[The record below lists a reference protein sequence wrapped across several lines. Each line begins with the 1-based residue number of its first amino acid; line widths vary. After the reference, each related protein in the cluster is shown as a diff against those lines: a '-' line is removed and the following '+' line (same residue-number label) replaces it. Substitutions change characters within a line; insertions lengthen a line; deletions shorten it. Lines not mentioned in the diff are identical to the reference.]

1 MNGFLPTTKKEMNTL
16 GWDQA
21 DFVLVSGDAY
31 VDHASFGAAVI
42 GRVLEKMGYRVAIL
56 DQPEWKHCQD
66 FQRFGQ
72 PRLAFL
78 ITSGNIDSM
87 INHYTVAKKKRSR
100 ELYSPGGETGK
111 RPDRATIVY
120 SQRARQA
127 YPDTPIILGGMEA
140 SLRRFA
146 HYDYWSDRV
155 RRSILVDAKA
165 DLLVFGMGEKIIMEI
180 ADNLDN
186 GLDINYIHHIPG
198 TCYLVHSED
207 EVYDAVKLPAYE
219 EVITD
224 KIAFN
229 KAFQLSYEEQ
239 DPIRGKTLIQQHG
252 TRYLVQNPP
261 MLPANEN
268 ELDWVFSLP
277 FQREI
282 HPKYQKQGIPAYEEI
297 RFSLTSNRGCYGN
310 CSFCSLAFHQGRI
323 VQSRSH
329 ESIVEEAKEMIGDPQ
344 FKGYIHDVGGPTANF
359 RRPACDRQL
368 KVGACKKKQC
378 LFPKPCK
385 EMVVDHTDYLSLLRK
400 LRHLR
405 GVKKVFVRS
414 GIRYDYVLADQKTNF
429 LKELSE
435 HHISGQLRIAPE
447 HISERVLKQMGKPG
461 KDVYLQ
467 FMKEFEKVNK
477 ELGMDQYMVPYLMSS
492 HPGSTLKDAVALAEF
507 LRDIHH
513 QPEQVQDFYPTPGTR
528 STAIYYT
535 ELDPSNGNPVYVP
548 KTPEEKAMQRA
559 LMQYRNPRNAR
570 LVRKALHLAHRED
583 LIGTGHHALVKPER
597 EHSNTHTNQSP
608 QRSDQKRT
616 SRKRKRS

>member
-1 MNGFLPTTKKEMNTL
+1 MNGFLPTTKKEMNAL

-120 SQRARQA
+120 SQRAREA
-127 YPDTPIILGGMEA
+127 YPETPIILGGMEA

-207 EVYDAVKLPAYE
+207 EVYDAVKLPSYE
-219 EVITD
+219 EVIND

-252 TRYLVQNPP
+252 TRFLVQNPP

-461 KDVYLQ
+461 KDVYLK
-467 FMKEFEKVNK
+467 FMKEFERVNK

-583 LIGTGHHALVKPER
+583 LIGTGHRALVAPER
-597 EHSNTHTNQSP
+597 GQKSSRENPPT
-608 QRSDQKRT
+608 QRAA
-616 SRKRKRS
+616 RKRSKQKRS

>member
-1 MNGFLPTTKKEMNTL
+1 MNGYLPTTKNEMKLL

-31 VDHASFGAAVI
+31 VDHPSFGPAVI

-72 PRLAFL
+72 PRLGFL

-87 INHYTVAKKKRSR
+87 VNHYTVAKKRRSQD
-100 ELYSPGGETGK
+100 LYSPGGEAGK

-120 SQRARQA
+120 SQRAREA
-127 YPDTPIILGGMEA
+127 YPDTPIILGGIEA

-146 HYDYWSDRV
+146 HYDYWSDTV
-155 RRSILVDAKA
+155 RRSILLDAKA
-165 DLLVFGMGEKIIMEI
+165 DLLVYGMGEKPIMEI
-180 ADNLDN
+180 AENLDN
-186 GLDINYIHHIPG
+186 GLDIAYIRHIPG
-198 TCYLVHSED
+198 TCYLVHSEE
-207 EVYDAVKLPAYE
+207 EVYDAVSLPGYDA
-219 EVITD
+219 IKID

-229 KAFQLSYEEQ
+229 QAFQLSYEEQ

-252 TRYLVQNPP
+252 TRFLVQNPP
-261 MLPANEN
+261 MQPANES
-268 ELDWVFSLP
+268 ELDWIYALP

-282 HPKYQKQGIPAYEEI
+282 HPKYQKQGVPAFEEI
-297 RFSLTSNRGCYGN
+297 RFSLTSNRGCFGN
-310 CSFCSLAFHQGRI
+310 CSFCALAFHQGRI

-329 ESIVEEAKEMIGDPQ
+329 DSIIEEAEDMIDDPK

-359 RRPACDRQL
+359 RRPSCDRQM
-368 KVGACKKKQC
+368 KIGTCKKKQC

-385 EMVVDHTDYLSLLRK
+385 ELVADHSDYLSLLRK

-429 LKELSE
+429 IKELSE
-435 HHISGQLRIAPE
+435 HHVSGQLRIAPE
-447 HISERVLKQMGKPG
+447 HISDRVLNQMGKPG
-461 KDVYLQ
+461 KDVYLR
-467 FMKEFEKVNK
+467 FMKEFDKVNK
-477 ELGMDQYMVPYLMSS
+477 ELGMDQYLVPYLMSS
-492 HPGSTLKDAVALAEF
+492 HPGSTLKDAIALAEF

-535 ELDPSNGNPVYVP
+535 ELDPNTGNPVYVP
-548 KTPEEKAMQRA
+548 KTQEEKAMQRA

-570 LVRKALHLAHRED
+570 LVRKALHLAHREN
-583 LIGTGHHALVKPER
+583 LIGTGSHALVAPER
-597 EHSNTHTNQSP
+597 GHKPSHTSP
-608 QRSDQKRT
+608 SSQRSAGKRN
-616 SRKRKRS
+616 KRKRS

>member
-120 SQRARQA
+120 SQRAREA
-127 YPDTPIILGGMEA
+127 YPETPIILGGMEA

-207 EVYDAVKLPAYE
+207 EVYDAVKLPSYE
-219 EVITD
+219 EVIND

-252 TRYLVQNPP
+252 TRFLVQNPP

-461 KDVYLQ
+461 KDVYLK
-467 FMKEFEKVNK
+467 FMKEFERVNK

-583 LIGTGHHALVKPER
+583 LIGTGHRALVAPER
-597 EHSNTHTNQSP
+597 GPKPSRENPPT
-608 QRSDQKRT
+608 QRAA
-616 SRKRKRS
+616 RKRSKQKRS

>member
-1 MNGFLPTTKKEMNTL
+1 MNGYLPTTKNEMSIL

-31 VDHASFGAAVI
+31 VDHPSFGPAII

-66 FQRFGQ
+66 FERFGK

-87 INHYTVAKKKRSR
+87 VNHYTVAKKRRSQD
-100 ELYSPGGETGK
+100 LYSPGGEAGK

-120 SQRARQA
+120 SQRAREA
-127 YPDTPIILGGMEA
+127 YPEIPIILGGIEA

-146 HYDYWSDRV
+146 HYDYWSDSI
-155 RRSILVDAKA
+155 RRSILLDAKA
-165 DLLVFGMGEKIIMEI
+165 DLLVYGMGEKAIMEI
-180 ADNLDN
+180 AENLDN
-186 GLDINYIHHIPG
+186 GLDITYIRHIPG
-198 TCYLVHSED
+198 TCYLVHDET
-207 EVYDAVKLPAYE
+207 EVYDAVSLPGYDE
-219 EVITD
+219 IIID
-224 KIAFN
+224 KPAFN
-229 KAFQLSYEEQ
+229 RAFQLAYEEQ

-252 TRYLVQNPP
+252 ARFLVQNPP
-261 MLPANEN
+261 MHPANEN
-268 ELDWVFSLP
+268 ELDWIYALP
-277 FQREI
+277 FQRDL
-282 HPKYQKQGIPAYEEI
+282 HPKYKNAGIPAFEEI
-297 RFSLTSNRGCYGN
+297 RFSLTSNRGCFGN
-310 CSFCSLAFHQGRI
+310 CSFCALAFHQGRI

-329 ESIVEEAKEMIGDPQ
+329 TSIIEEAEGMIEDPK

-359 RRPACDRQL
+359 RRPSCDRQM
-368 KVGACKKKQC
+368 KIGTCKKKQC

-385 EMVVDHTDYLSLLRK
+385 ELVADHTDYLSLLRK
-400 LRHLR
+400 LRRLR

-429 LKELSE
+429 VKELSE
-435 HHISGQLRIAPE
+435 HHVSGQLRIAPE
-447 HISERVLKQMGKPG
+447 HISDRVLKQMGKPG
-461 KDVYLQ
+461 KDVYLR
-467 FMKEFEKVNK
+467 FMKEFESVNK
-477 ELGMDQYMVPYLMSS
+477 ELGMDQYLVPYLMSS
-492 HPGSTLKDAVALAEF
+492 HPGSTLKDAIALAEF

-535 ELDPSNGNPVYVP
+535 ELDPNTGNPVYVP
-548 KTPEEKAMQRA
+548 KTQEEKAMQRA

-583 LIGTGHHALVKPER
+583 LIGTGHHALVAPER
-597 EHSNTHTNQSP
+597 GHSTARTNQSP

-616 SRKRKRS
+616 SRKRRRS

>member
-1 MNGFLPTTKKEMNTL
+1 MNGYLPTTKNEMKLL
-16 GWDQA
+16 GWNQA

-31 VDHASFGAAVI
+31 VDHPSFGPAVI

-72 PRLAFL
+72 PRLGFL

-87 INHYTVAKKKRSR
+87 VNHYTVAKKRRSQD
-100 ELYSPGGETGK
+100 LYSPGGEAGK

-120 SQRARQA
+120 SQRAREA
-127 YPDTPIILGGMEA
+127 YPDTPIILGGIEA

-146 HYDYWSDRV
+146 HYDYWSDTV
-155 RRSILVDAKA
+155 RRSILLDAKA
-165 DLLVFGMGEKIIMEI
+165 DLLVYGMGEKPIMEI
-180 ADNLDN
+180 AENLDN
-186 GLDINYIHHIPG
+186 GLDIAYIRHIPG
-198 TCYLVHSED
+198 TCYLVHSEE
-207 EVYDAVKLPAYE
+207 EVYDAVSLPGYDA
-219 EVITD
+219 IKID

-229 KAFQLSYEEQ
+229 QAFQLSYEEQ

-252 TRYLVQNPP
+252 TRFLVQNPP
-261 MLPANEN
+261 MQPANES
-268 ELDWVFSLP
+268 ELDWIYALP

-282 HPKYQKQGIPAYEEI
+282 HPKYQKQGVPAFEEI
-297 RFSLTSNRGCYGN
+297 RFSLTSNRGCFGN
-310 CSFCSLAFHQGRI
+310 CSFCALAFHQGRI

-329 ESIVEEAKEMIGDPQ
+329 DSIIEEAEDMIDDPK

-359 RRPACDRQL
+359 RRPSCDRQM
-368 KVGACKKKQC
+368 KIGTCKKKQC

-385 EMVVDHTDYLSLLRK
+385 ELVADHSDYLSLLRK

-429 LKELSE
+429 IKELSE
-435 HHISGQLRIAPE
+435 HHVSGQLRIAPE
-447 HISERVLKQMGKPG
+447 HISDRVLNQMGKPG
-461 KDVYLQ
+461 KDVYLR
-467 FMKEFEKVNK
+467 FMKEFDKVNK
-477 ELGMDQYMVPYLMSS
+477 ELGMDQYLVPYLMSS
-492 HPGSTLKDAVALAEF
+492 HPGSTLKDAIALAEF

-535 ELDPSNGNPVYVP
+535 ELDPNTGNPVYVP
-548 KTPEEKAMQRA
+548 KTQEEKAMQRA

-570 LVRKALHLAHRED
+570 LVRKALHLAHREN
-583 LIGTGHHALVKPER
+583 LIGTGSHALVAPER
-597 EHSNTHTNQSP
+597 GHKPSHTSP
-608 QRSDQKRT
+608 SSQRSAGKRN
-616 SRKRKRS
+616 KRKRS

>member
-42 GRVLEKMGYRVAIL
+42 GRVLEKLGYRVAIL

-127 YPDTPIILGGMEA
+127 FPDTPIILGGMEA

-180 ADNLDN
+180 AENLDN

-207 EVYDAVKLPAYE
+207 EVYDAVSLPGYE
-219 EVITD
+219 EVISD
-224 KIAFN
+224 KVAFN

-477 ELGMDQYMVPYLMSS
+477 ELDMDQYMVPYLMSS

-597 EHSNTHTNQSP
+597 EHSTTHTNHSP